1 MKKVIKYWGSW
12 CGPCKIYAP
21 VFNSVRDLYK
31 DEDIEF
37 IDVNVEEESEY
48 RNKYK
53 VTSIPYTVIEENGV
67 MIKDRSGLMS
77 QTALIDFIKN

>member
-1 MKKVIKYWGSW
+1 MKNVIKYWASW

-21 VFNSVRDLYK
+21 VFNTVKNKFK
-31 DEDIEF
+31 DQNFEF

-48 RNKYK
+48 RQKYK

-67 MIKDRSGLMS
+67 MVKHKTGLMS
-77 QTALIDFIKN
+77 EKELIDFINT